1 MLLLSARVLAAI
13 VSGVALVAVAPPRGQ
28 AWLHWLCFVPL
39 LWALRADRAPRT
51 PRPRRWY
58 GLFPLLW
65 ELFEPSN
72 RANTLLGLLFGFV
85 SEFAIYLWLVDTVG
99 RFSNLPVWLGLI
111 VLVIFSGAHAL
122 PFAVVFGLVHPLRR
136 RLDWGW
142 LLAVPAVLVV
152 TEWLFPALFPY
163 QQGATQ
169 YRLPWVIQLASVTG
183 VYGLSFLLLMVNG
196 VLAEW
201 VFRRRETRP
210 WPWRAT
216 LIVACVFA
224 ANLEFGAWRHAHIEA
239 ALQQARELR
248 VAVLQQNITMLERYA
263 QAPEDVVRGWF
274 RVTRRLGG
282 QPVDL
287 VVWPE
292 GASPYN
298 PFEGNMLKAL
308 ARMCREGQFELLI
321 GGGTY
326 QYEVDP
332 ESREL
337 NVVFYNSVYMMD
349 RSGKITGRYDKLLP
363 LPFGEYLPLGNVFP
377 KLKEWIKGPGDF
389 RAGTE
394 PKLLPADGYQIAA
407 PICYEAIQPDI
418 VQQLKGAD
426 LFVNVTNDAWFGH
439 SAASWEH
446 AMLAAV
452 RSTEFGR
459 PLLRE
464 AYTGISMIV
473 EPHGDIPYESPIFT
487 ELAEVHT
494 LRLATFD
501 TVYWRLGNWF
511 PVLCLL
517 GSLVALELAW
527 RRSLGLAPHRISSA
541 KDL

>member
-1 MLLLSARVLAAI
+1 
-13 VSGVALVAVAPPRGQ
+13 
-28 AWLHWLCFVPL
+28 
-39 LWALRADRAPRT
+39 
-51 PRPRRWY
+51 
-58 GLFPLLW
+58 
-65 ELFEPSN
+65 
-72 RANTLLGLLFGFV
+72 
-85 SEFAIYLWLVDTVG
+85 
-99 RFSNLPVWLGLI
+99 
-111 VLVIFSGAHAL
+111 
-122 PFAVVFGLVHPLRR
+122 
-136 RLDWGW
+136 
-142 LLAVPAVLVV
+142 
-152 TEWLFPALFPY
+152 
-163 QQGATQ
+163 
-169 YRLPWVIQLASVTG
+169 
-183 VYGLSFLLLMVNG
+183 
-196 VLAEW
+196 
-201 VFRRRETRP
+201 
-210 WPWRAT
+210 
-216 LIVACVFA
+216 
-224 ANLEFGAWRHAHIEA
+224 
-239 ALQQARELR
+239 
-248 VAVLQQNITMLERYA
+248 
-263 QAPEDVVRGWF
+263 
-274 RVTRRLGG
+274 
-282 QPVDL
+282 
-287 VVWPE
+287 
-292 GASPYN
+292 
-298 PFEGNMLKAL
+298 
-308 ARMCREGQFELLI
+308 
-321 GGGTY
+321 
-326 QYEVDP
+326 
-332 ESREL
+332 
-337 NVVFYNSVYMMD
+337 MD

-541 KDL
+541 RDL